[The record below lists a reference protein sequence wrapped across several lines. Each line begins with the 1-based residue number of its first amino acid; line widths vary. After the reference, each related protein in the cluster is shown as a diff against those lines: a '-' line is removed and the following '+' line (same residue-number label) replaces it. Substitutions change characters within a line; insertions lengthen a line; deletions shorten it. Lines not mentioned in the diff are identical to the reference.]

1 LTVFRQEFGKV
12 ILLVGL
18 FLLPELLGSLVL
30 DRMMRSGIRIIEIYR
45 YWVLGAMVLQM
56 LAQAPA
62 VQVTYAR
69 LTGRPVRAVDALG
82 RSRGRYASALGIG
95 VAEHLVTLIGIVF
108 FGFYSL
114 ILNIVWFL
122 MMAAFWYV
130 ALSAVLIEN
139 RGVLAGLKRSA
150 SLTKG
155 YRWRVFG
162 LVLVAAIA
170 PGLGIYFLD
179 MALFQILGRDI
190 LIVVDFPLRVLVI
203 SAQTIIGTV
212 TYHSLRTAKEG
223 HAVERLS
230 EVFA

>member
-1 LTVFRQEFGKV
+1 MTDPSFQAVPDFAVGDTFGRSLTVFRQEFGKV

-30 DRMMRSGIRIIEIYR
+30 DRMMHSGIRVIQIYR
-45 YWVLGAMVLQM
+45 YWVLGAMALQM

-114 ILNIVWFL
+114 I
-122 MMAAFWYV
+122 
-130 ALSAVLIEN
+130 
-139 RGVLAGLKRSA
+139 
-150 SLTKG
+150 
-155 YRWRVFG
+155 
-162 LVLVAAIA
+162 
-170 PGLGIYFLD
+170 
-179 MALFQILGRDI
+179 
-190 LIVVDFPLRVLVI
+190 
-203 SAQTIIGTV
+203 
-212 TYHSLRTAKEG
+212 
-223 HAVERLS
+223 
-230 EVFA
+230 